1 MATENPEMHPREA
14 REVPLPPSGTPEGV
28 REGIHEGAVVTPLTG
43 RERVGTRTVFV
54 ESGAPVPGTSRPPMT
69 PTRRRLL
76 IFTWSASFF
85 MLLYLVFMGMAFFA
99 PGYSLI
105 DRIASIFLMIGT
117 LYIMV
122 HSLGYANSMVKAS
135 WGYNEVRRR
144 AFTPHAAPRVACLLA
159 TFNEPPEVVEET
171 IAALANMEYDN
182 KEIVILDDSTREENR
197 VAMRELAARY
207 GIAVRQRTNR
217 KGYKAGAINE
227 YLQEGQAKYV
237 AIFDADAVPAHN
249 FLRDLV
255 PILEEN
261 PKLSFVQTPQHY
273 ANVDISNVALAAARQ
288 QNVFY
293 EYICEGKS
301 YSKAAFC
308 CGTNF
313 IARREA
319 LLDVGGMDDSTV
331 TEDFATSINLHAK
344 GWDSAYYNQVYAY
357 SLGPETLAAYF
368 TQQQRWAFG
377 SVKTGWNLLKTFF
390 GGPQRMKLGQWWEYF
405 LSTNYYWVG
414 LINFIFIVLPLLYIF
429 FGIKPLRQ
437 DVFTYLMLFVP
448 YLIFSMNMFYTGMEQ
463 RGYKLT
469 DMLLGQQVNFL
480 CFPVHLA
487 GAFSGLFGLKRP
499 FGVTPKGEKGRMSW
513 LALWPQLLM
522 LVLSAIAFLYGMYK
536 AFITGTARND
546 SAMAINSLWALYHVF
561 LLSGIFRLNKPVRTR
576 DERYFDV
583 PASQRTGP
591 LPAGTATAGGVPITG
606 VRGVTPP
613 PRVERRPSATGHMA
627 LILAI
632 LTTLGLLA
640 GVFTM
645 GHWAMQ
651 SPIRSNVYLLDRTVG
666 RDYQEHRVLT
676 WTLNFLKVQ
685 HNGRIYPE
693 NQRNAP
699 SSYNFATDY
708 YGFVPQPETVPDE
721 GTVENTKEAAE
732 TTTNVQRVGKG
743 DVRDLLSVG
752 KDRPLPGTPN
762 APGTLNAPGVLF
774 LVDTNGEFVERDY
787 RKDRYVRYR
796 NPVRGIQPEDVKPI
810 TDFYNANGLVIAEWN
825 SISNA
830 TQFTN
835 NDEERLAQK
844 GLDETRKGLKY
855 LQEVELPKRQKDLA
869 LARRYN
875 NKAGI
880 ADLEEQVS
888 DTKERIQRHK
898 QELAKLGQL
907 VQGYAGNRPATN
919 ARRQVEKLLHVTYRG
934 WYGRFVDHIEQ
945 EREYD
950 YQMWKSVRDAEA
962 EDLNKGPDYVP
973 YGQRFV
979 FYRDGA
985 DQVYNPDTKQVE
997 DNPFSEPIVIKQEEL
1012 ADNDI
1017 NRVAM
1022 IHKAGS
1028 GEAGSDPLLTDV
1040 ADSVPYHY
1048 WFDVVQA
1055 APNSRVLAWYK
1066 LRVKKVAADRLE
1078 AAGFPATALRPDEG
1092 NTEIV
1097 TITLPA
1103 LVAHREGE
1111 TLRSLYFAGDASD
1124 YSLVPRFAEI
1134 APSTGGIAYFLGHRA
1149 GPFSMKYYWN
1159 YYQPVLNNVFKQENS
1174 IQFTG

>member
-1 MATENPEMHPREA
+1 MATENPEMRPGEGPVVPPNPPEGA
-14 REVPLPPSGTPEGV
+14 TPLPGRT
-28 REGIHEGAVVTPLTG
+28 
-43 RERVGTRTVFV
+43 RERVGARTVFV

-76 IFTWSASFF
+76 IFTWCASFF
-85 MLLYLVFMGMAFFA
+85 MLLYLVFMCLSFFA
-99 PGYSLI
+99 PGYDLK
-105 DRIASIFLMIGT
+105 DRIASIFLLIGT

-144 AFTPHAAPRVACLLA
+144 AFTPHVAPPVACLLA

-171 IAALANMEYDN
+171 IAALVNMEYDN

-207 GIAVRQRTNR
+207 GVQVRQRTNR

-227 YLQEGQAKYV
+227 YLQESGTKYV

-249 FLRDLV
+249 FLRDLI

-319 LLDVGGMDDSTV
+319 LLDVGGMDDTTV
-331 TEDFATSINLHAK
+331 TEDFATSINLHTK

-377 SVKTGWNLLKTFF
+377 SVKTGWNLLKAFV
-390 GGPQRMKLGQWWEYF
+390 GGPQRMRMGQWWEYS

-414 LINFIFIVLPLLYIF
+414 LINLIFILLPMLYIF
-429 FGIKPLRQ
+429 FGVKPLRQ
-437 DVFTYLMLFVP
+437 DVFTYLMLFIP

-480 CFPVHLA
+480 CFPVHLV
-487 GAFSGLFGLKRP
+487 GAFSGLFNLKRP
-499 FGVTPKGEKGRMSW
+499 FGVTPKGEKGRMGW
-513 LALWPQLLM
+513 LALWPQLLV
-522 LVLSAIAFLYGMYK
+522 LILSAIAFLVGFYK

-583 PASQRTGP
+583 PASQA
-591 LPAGTATAGGVPITG
+591 AGTG

-613 PRVERRPSATGHMA
+613 PRVEHRPTTTGHMA

-632 LTTLGLLA
+632 ISMLGLLC
-640 GVFTM
+640 GVFTI
-645 GHWAMQ
+645 GHWLTQ
-651 SPIRSNVYLLDRTVG
+651 DTVRSNVYILDRTVG

-676 WTLNFLKVQ
+676 WTLNFLKVR
-685 HNGRIYPE
+685 HNGKIYP
-693 NQRNAP
+693 QDKGADL

-708 YGFVPQPETVPDE
+708 YGFEPQPETQPDNGFVKDTKNAATPGTDAQEE
-721 GTVENTKEAAE
+721 GKG
-732 TTTNVQRVGKG
+732 NVQ
-743 DVRDLLSVG
+743 DLLSIG
-752 KDRPLPGTPN
+752 KDKPLPQNLST
-762 APGTLNAPGVLF
+762 PGVLY
-774 LVDTNGEFVERDY
+774 LVDTIGEFVEWDY
-787 RKDRYVRYR
+787 KKNRYVRYR
-796 NPVRGIQPEDVKPI
+796 NPSRGIITEDVAPI
-810 TDFYNANGLVIAEWN
+810 QDFYNRNGLLIGEWN
-825 SISNA
+825 TVSNP

-835 NDEERLAQK
+835 DDEELLVQR
-844 GLDETRKGLKY
+844 GLMETRKGLKY
-855 LQEVELPKRQKDLA
+855 LQETELPKREKDLA
-869 LARRYN
+869 LARKYN
-875 NKAGI
+875 NKTGI
-880 ADLEEQVS
+880 AELEKQINGP
-888 DTKERIQRHK
+888 DGTKERIQRHK
-898 QELAKLGQL
+898 EQLAQL
-907 VQGYAGNRPATN
+907 VPMMQGYEKNRPSSN
-919 ARRQVEKLLHVTYRG
+919 ARKEVQKLLHVTYKG

-950 YQMWKSVRDAEA
+950 YQMWKSIRDE
-962 EDLNKGPDYVP
+962 EQKRLSKGNDYEP
-973 YGQRFV
+973 HGPLFV

-985 DQVYNPDTKQVE
+985 NQVYNPDTKKVE
-997 DNPFSEPIVIKQEEL
+997 DNPFSEPIVITEEEL
-1012 ADNDI
+1012 APGGI
-1017 NRVAM
+1017 NEVAA

-1028 GEAGSDPLLTDV
+1028 GEAAGDTLLKDV
-1040 ADSVPYHY
+1040 ADTVPYHY

-1055 APNSRVLAWYK
+1055 APGTRVLGWYK
-1066 LRVKKVAADRLE
+1066 LRVKKSAATRLE
-1078 AAGFPATALRPDEG
+1078 TAGFPATALQPDKD
-1092 NTEIV
+1092 NDDV
-1097 TITLPA
+1097 VVITLPA
-1103 LVAHREGE
+1103 LVAYREGNQ
-1111 TLRSLYFAGDASD
+1111 LRSLYFAGDASD

-1149 GPFSMKYYWN
+1149 GPFSMKYFWN
-1159 YYQPVLNNVFKQENS
+1159 YYQPVLNNVFQQES
-1174 IQFTG
+1174 AIRFTG

>member
-1 MATENPEMHPREA
+1 MAAENPEMRPRET
-14 REVPLPPSGTPEGV
+14 REVPASSPETVEGV
-28 REGIHEGAVVTPLTG
+28 REGVVATPISG
-43 RERVGTRTVFV
+43 NVRERVGARTVFV

-85 MLLYLVFMGMAFFA
+85 MLLYLVFMGLAFFA
-99 PGYSLI
+99 PGYSLV
-105 DRIASIFLMIGT
+105 DRIASIFLMLGT

-207 GIAVRQRTNR
+207 GISVRQRTNR

-319 LLDVGGMDDSTV
+319 LLDVGGMDDTTV

-357 SLGPETLAAYF
+357 SLGPETLSAYF

-390 GGPQRMKLGQWWEYF
+390 GGPHRMKLGQWWEYF

-480 CFPVHLA
+480 CFPVHMA

-499 FGVTPKGEKGRMSW
+499 FGVTPKGEKGRMGW

-522 LVLSAIAFLYGMYK
+522 LILSAIAFLFGMYK
-536 AFITGTARND
+536 TFITGTARQD

-583 PASQRTGP
+583 PASQRTGGP
-591 LPAGTATAGGVPITG
+591 VPVGTPAGATTAGGVPITG

-613 PRVERRPSATGHMA
+613 PRVDRRPTTAGHAA
-627 LILAI
+627 LILAAI
-632 LTTLGLLA
+632 TTLGLLA

-645 GHWAMQ
+645 AHWATQ
-651 SPIRSNVYLLDRTVG
+651 GPIRSNVYLLDRTVG

-693 NQRNAP
+693 NQRNTA
-699 SSYNFATDY
+699 SNYNFATDY

-721 GTVENTKEAAE
+721 GAVENTKEAAE
-732 TTTNVQRVGKG
+732 TTTNVQAVGKG
-743 DVRDLLSVG
+743 DVRDLLSIG
-752 KDRPLPGTPN
+752 KDRAMPDDLST
-762 APGTLNAPGVLF
+762 PGVLY

-796 NPVRGIQPEDVKPI
+796 NPVRGIQPEDVEPI
-810 TDFYNANGLVIAEWN
+810 RDFYNRNGLIIAEWN

-835 NDEERLAQK
+835 NDEEMLVAR
-844 GLDETRKGLKY
+844 GLQETRKGLQY
-855 LQEVELPKRQKDLA
+855 LQNTELPQREKDLA

-875 NKAGI
+875 NRAGI
-880 ADLEEQVS
+880 AELEEQVA

-898 QELAKLGQL
+898 QELAKLGVL
-907 VQGYAGNRPATN
+907 VQGYQRNRPSAN
-919 ARRQVEKLLHVTYRG
+919 ARREVEKLLHVTYRG
-934 WYGRFVDHIEQ
+934 WYGRFIDHIEH

-962 EDLNKGPDYVP
+962 ARLNKGPDYVP
-973 YGQRFV
+973 YGPMFV

-997 DNPFSEPIVIKQEEL
+997 DNPFSEPIVINQDEL

-1017 NRVAM
+1017 NQVAM

-1040 ADSVPYHY
+1040 DAAVPYHY
-1048 WFDVVQA
+1048 WFDVVQQ
-1055 APNSRVLAWYK
+1055 APGSRVLAWYK
-1066 LRVKKVAADRLE
+1066 LHVKKSAADRLR
-1078 AAGFPATALRPDEG
+1078 AAGFPAGNLRADEG
-1092 NTEIV
+1092 NAEAV
-1097 TITLPA
+1097 MITLPA

-1159 YYQPVLNNVFKQENS
+1159 YYQPVLNNVFKQEKS

>member
-1 MATENPEMHPREA
+1 MATENPEMRPPEGPV
-14 REVPLPPSGTPEGV
+14 VPPNTPPVTPEG
-28 REGIHEGAVVTPLTG
+28 ATPLPGRT
-43 RERVGTRTVFV
+43 RERVGARTVFV

-76 IFTWSASFF
+76 IFTWCASFF
-85 MLLYLVFMGMAFFA
+85 MLMYLVFMGLAFFA
-99 PGYSLI
+99 PGYDLK
-105 DRIASIFLMIGT
+105 DRIASIFLIIGT

-144 AFTPHAAPRVACLLA
+144 AFTPLVAPRVACLLA

-171 IAALANMEYDN
+171 IAALVNMEYDN

-197 VAMRELAARY
+197 AAMRELAARY
-207 GIAVRQRTNR
+207 GILCRQRTNR

-227 YLQEGQAKYV
+227 YLQESQAKYV

-390 GGPQRMKLGQWWEYF
+390 SGPQKMRLGQWWEYF

-414 LINFIFIVLPLLYIF
+414 LINFIFIILPMLYIF
-429 FGIKPLRQ
+429 FGVKPLRQ
-437 DVFTYLMLFVP
+437 DVFTYLMLFIP

-480 CFPVHLA
+480 CFPVHMV
-487 GAFSGLFGLKRP
+487 GAFSGLFNLKRP
-499 FGVTPKGEKGRMSW
+499 FGVTPKGEKGRVGW
-513 LALWPQLLM
+513 LTLWPQLLM
-522 LVLSAIAFLYGMYK
+522 LILSAIAFLVGIYK

-561 LLSGIFRLNKPVRTR
+561 LLSGMFRLNKAVRVR

-583 PASQRTGP
+583 PASQ
-591 LPAGTATAGGVPITG
+591 TAGATGATGTG
-606 VRGVTPP
+606 VRAVPPP
-613 PRVERRPSATGHMA
+613 PRIDRRPAATGHMA
-627 LILAI
+627 LIFAI
-632 LTTLGLLA
+632 VSMLGLLA
-640 GVFTM
+640 GVFTI
-645 GHWAMQ
+645 GHWITQ
-651 SPIRSNVYLLDRTVG
+651 DTIRSNVYLLDRTVG
-666 RDYQEHRVLT
+666 RDYQEHRALT
-676 WTLNFLKVQ
+676 WTLNFLKVR
-685 HNGRIYPE
+685 HNGKIYPE
-693 NQRNAP
+693 DKGGEPA
-699 SSYNFATDY
+699 SYNFATDY
-708 YGFVPQPETVPDE
+708 YGFEPQPETQADPGFVKD
-721 GTVENTKEAAE
+721 TKNAAE
-732 TTTNVQRVGKG
+732 PVNDVQEGGKG
-743 DVRDLLSVG
+743 EVRDLLSVG
-752 KDRPLPGTPN
+752 KNNPLPAN
-762 APGTLNAPGVLF
+762 LSAPGVLY
-774 LVDTNGEFVERDY
+774 LADTTGEFVEYDY
-787 RKDRYVRYR
+787 KKERYVRYR

-810 TDFYNANGLVIAEWN
+810 QDFYNGNGLLVAEWN

-835 NDEERLAQK
+835 DNEEKLVLQGLND
-844 GLDETRKGLKY
+844 TRKGLKY
-855 LQEVELPKRQKDLA
+855 LQEVELPKREKDLA

-875 NKAGI
+875 NKAGV
-880 ADLEEQVS
+880 ADLEKQINGP
-888 DTKERIQRHK
+888 DGTKERIQRHK
-898 QELAKLGQL
+898 EELAKLVPLAQGF
-907 VQGYAGNRPATN
+907 VQNRPASN
-919 ARRQVEKLLHVTYRG
+919 ARKQVEKLLHVTYKG

-950 YQMWKSVRDAEA
+950 YQMWKSIRDE
-962 EDLNKGPDYVP
+962 EQRRLNKGNDYEP
-973 YGQRFV
+973 HGPLFV
-979 FYRDGA
+979 FYRDGSG
-985 DQVYNPDTKQVE
+985 QVWNPDTKRVE
-997 DNPFSEPIVIKQEEL
+997 DNPFSDPIVITQDDL
-1012 ADNDI
+1012 APGGI
-1017 NRVAM
+1017 NEVAA
-1022 IHKAGS
+1022 IYKAKTGD
-1028 GEAGSDPLLTDV
+1028 AASDRLLNDV
-1040 ADSVPYHY
+1040 ADTVPYHY
-1048 WFDVVQA
+1048 WFDVVQQS
-1055 APNSRVLAWYK
+1055 NDSRVLAWYK
-1066 LRVKKVAADRLE
+1066 LRIKKSAADRLE
-1078 AAGFPATALRPDEG
+1078 EAKFPTENLQPDKD
-1092 NTEIV
+1092 NADV
-1097 TITLPA
+1097 VVITLPA
-1103 LVAHREGE
+1103 LVAHRENDQ
-1111 TLRSLYFAGDASD
+1111 LRSLYFAGDASD

-1159 YYQPVLNNVFKQENS
+1159 YYQPVLNNLFQQES
-1174 IQFTG
+1174 AIRFTGS

>member
-1 MATENPEMHPREA
+1 MATENPEIRPGEGSVVPPPIPEGA
-14 REVPLPPSGTPEGV
+14 TPLPGRT
-28 REGIHEGAVVTPLTG
+28 
-43 RERVGTRTVFV
+43 RERVGARTVFV
-54 ESGAPVPGTSRPPMT
+54 ESGAPVPGTSRPPLT

-76 IFTWSASFF
+76 IFTWCASFF
-85 MLLYLVFMGMAFFA
+85 MLMYLVFMVLAFFA
-99 PGYSLI
+99 PGYDLK
-105 DRIASIFLMIGT
+105 DRIASIFLLIGT
-117 LYIMV
+117 LYIMM

-144 AFTPHAAPRVACLLA
+144 AFTPHVAPPVACLLA

-171 IAALANMEYDN
+171 IAALVNMEYDN
-182 KEIVILDDSTREENR
+182 KEIVILDDSTREESR

-207 GIAVRQRTNR
+207 GIKVRQRTNR

-227 YLQEGQAKYV
+227 YLQESGTKYV

-390 GGPQRMKLGQWWEYF
+390 GGPQRMRLGQWWEYF

-414 LINFIFIVLPLLYIF
+414 LINFIFILLPMLYIF

-437 DVFTYLMLFVP
+437 DVFTYLMLFIP

-480 CFPVHLA
+480 CFPVHLV
-487 GAFSGLFGLKRP
+487 GAFSGFFNLKRP
-499 FGVTPKGEKGRMSW
+499 FGVTPKGEKGRMGW
-513 LALWPQLLM
+513 LALWPQLLV
-522 LVLSAIAFLYGMYK
+522 LILSAIAFLVGIYK
-536 AFITGTARND
+536 AFITGEARND
-546 SAMAINSLWALYHVF
+546 SAMAINALWALYHVF
-561 LLSGIFRLNKPVRTR
+561 LLSGVFRLNKPVRVR

-583 PASQRTGP
+583 PASQ
-591 LPAGTATAGGVPITG
+591 AGTAPASGAATG

-613 PRVERRPSATGHMA
+613 PRVEHRPTATGHMA

-632 LTTLGLLA
+632 ISMLGLLA
-640 GVFTM
+640 GVFTI
-645 GHWAMQ
+645 GHWMTQ
-651 SPIRSNVYLLDRTVG
+651 DTVRSNVYVLDRTVG

-676 WTLNFLKVQ
+676 WTLNFLKVR
-685 HNGRIYPE
+685 HNGKIYP
-693 NQRNAP
+693 QDKGGQL
-699 SSYNFATDY
+699 SSYSFATDY
-708 YGFVPQPETVPDE
+708 YGFEPQPETQADTGIVKE
-721 GTVENTKEAAE
+721 TKNAAE
-732 TTTNVQRVGKG
+732 PVTDVQEGGKG
-743 DVRDLLSVG
+743 DVQDLLSIG
-752 KDRPLPGTPN
+752 KDRALPQNLST
-762 APGTLNAPGVLF
+762 PGVLY
-774 LVDTNGEFVERDY
+774 LVDTNGEFVEWDY
-787 RKDRYVRYR
+787 KKKRYVRYR
-796 NPVRGIQPEDVKPI
+796 NPARGIQAEDVAPI
-810 TDFYNANGLVIAEWN
+810 QDFYNRNGLLIAEWN
-825 SISNA
+825 TISNA
-830 TQFTN
+830 TQYTN
-835 NDEERLAQK
+835 NEEELLINR
-844 GLDETRKGLKY
+844 GLIETQKGLKY
-855 LQEVELPKRQKDLA
+855 LQEKELPQREKDLA

-875 NKAGI
+875 NKSGI
-880 ADLEEQVS
+880 AELEKQVA
-888 DTKERIQRHK
+888 DTKERIARHK
-898 QELAKLGQL
+898 EELAKLVPL
-907 VQGYAGNRPATN
+907 VQSYTKNRPSAN
-919 ARRQVEKLLHVTYRG
+919 ARKEVEKLLHVTYKG

-950 YQMWKSVRDAEA
+950 YQMWKSVRDE
-962 EDLNKGPDYVP
+962 EQRRLNKGQDYEP
-973 YGQRFV
+973 HGPLFV

-985 DQVYNPDTKQVE
+985 NQVWNPDTKQLE
-997 DNPFSEPIVIKQEEL
+997 DNPFSEPIVITEDEL
-1012 ADNDI
+1012 APGGI
-1017 NRVAM
+1017 NEVAA
-1022 IHKAGS
+1022 IHKATT
-1028 GEAGSDPLLTDV
+1028 GEAAGDPLLKDV
-1040 ADSVPYHY
+1040 AATVPYHY

-1055 APNSRVLAWYK
+1055 APGSRVLAWYK
-1066 LRVKKVAADRLE
+1066 LRVRKAAAERLE
-1078 AAGFPATALRPDEG
+1078 NAGFPAIALQPDKE
-1092 NTEIV
+1092 NSDIV

-1103 LVAHREGE
+1103 LVAHREGNQ
-1111 TLRSLYFAGDASD
+1111 LRSLYMAGDASD

-1159 YYQPVLNNVFKQENS
+1159 YYQPVLNNVFQQES
-1174 IQFTG
+1174 AIRFTG